1 MDVHV
6 GKREKHKRI
15 DSLVNQIRFL
25 GLTYLMD
32 KDFANLSYDQVEI
45 ESKKLAVELKTL
57 SGRLLSI
64 AFDENQSHG
73 GCHER
78 TAVSR

>member
-6 GKREKHKRI
+6 GKRVKHERI
-15 DSLVNQIRFL
+15 DSLINQIRFL

-32 KDFANLSYDQVEI
+32 KDFAKLSYEQMDI

-64 AFDENQSHG
+64 AFDENRLYG
-73 GCHER
+73 GCDEQ
-78 TAVSR
+78 TANSR